1 MSVSFPPR
9 SLAVRLFLLLLAGV
23 LMAVFVTV
31 SLALRE
37 RSHIVHSF
45 REQSAADR
53 IADIL
58 HLLAALPP
66 EQRLATVQ
74 ALPSGQWR
82 IEPAEGTAEPTPP
95 LPFNRNRSSGEGASR
110 HSLDARLRLE
120 HPDDPSFTAALSEA
134 AGPSIAVEAA
144 WRTRNSDCRDQPADC
159 QPSRTVGA
167 QVRFADGQRVLI
179 EARRELPPPRQP
191 RAEGFVTSL
200 SILAGFLAIVAWFA
214 VRLVLQPLRRLVHAA
229 ESFGRDPEH
238 SSMDESG
245 PVEVRQA
252 ARTFNRM
259 RERLRSH
266 IEERTRILA
275 AITHDLKTPLTRLRL
290 RLEQCRDEPLRA
302 RLAEDVAAMQALVDE
317 GLDLAR
323 SLDSG
328 PPQQTIDLGAL
339 LQSLCDDTVD
349 AGGKARFEGPDGA
362 LISGRPEAL
371 RRSFLNLIDNAVKYG
386 GEADVSLER
395 SGDDWLIRVRD
406 SGPGIPEEY
415 LGEVMQPFF
424 RLETSRSRETGG
436 TGLGLPI
443 AANLLG
449 AQGGTLSLHNRPQG
463 GLEARVRL
471 PVFRNRPRT

>member
-1 MSVSFPPR
+1 MSLAFPPR
-9 SLAVRLFLLLLAGV
+9 SLAIRLFLLLLGGV
-23 LMAVFVTV
+23 LMAVFV
-31 SLALRE
+31 SLGLALRE

-45 REQSAADR
+45 REQGAADR

-66 EQRLATVQ
+66 EQRLATVH
-74 ALPSGQWR
+74 ALPSGQWS
-82 IEPAEGTAEPTPP
+82 IEPANGMDEPVQ
-95 LPFNRNRSSGEGASR
+95 
-110 HSLDARLRLE
+110 SL
-120 HPDDPSFTAALSEA
+120 PSFTAALVEA
-134 AGPSIAVEAA
+134 AGPSVAVEAG
-144 WRTRNSDCRDQPADC
+144 WRTRNSACREEPEDC

-167 QVRFADGQRVLI
+167 RVRFADGQRVLI

-191 RAEGFVTSL
+191 RIEGFIARL
-200 SILAGFLAIVAWFA
+200 SIVAGLLAIVAWFA
-214 VRLVLQPLRRLVHAA
+214 VRLVLQPLRHLLEAA
-229 ESFGRDPEH
+229 ESFGLDPDH
-238 SSMDESG
+238 PAMDESG
-245 PVEVRQA
+245 PIEVRQA

-290 RLEQCRDEPLRA
+290 RLEQCRDEPLRS

-328 PPQQTIDLGAL
+328 PPPQTIDLGAL

-349 AGGKARFEGPDGA
+349 AGGEARFEGPESA

-386 GEADVSLER
+386 GEADISLER
-395 SGDDWLIRVRD
+395 CGDDWLVRVRD
-406 SGPGIPEEY
+406 SGPGIPEES
-415 LGEVMQPFF
+415 LGKVMQPFF

-436 TGLGLPI
+436 TGLGLSI

-471 PVFRNRPRT
+471 PVFRRRPRTY

>member
-1 MSVSFPPR
+1 VRYPFPPR

-23 LMAVFVTV
+23 LMAVFVTLG
-31 SLALRE
+31 LALRE
-37 RSHIVHSF
+37 RNHIVHSF

-66 EQRLATVQ
+66 GQRLATVH
-74 ALPSGQWR
+74 ALPSGQWS
-82 IEPAEGTAEPTPP
+82 IELGDETAEPAPSLPP
-95 LPFNRNRSSGEGASR
+95 NRKRSSGERPDDPSNRKRPSGER
-110 HSLDARLRLE
+110 
-120 HPDDPSFTAALSEA
+120 PDDPSFTAALADA
-134 AGPSIAVEAA
+134 AGPSVAVEAA
-144 WRTRNSDCRDQPADC
+144 WRKIGADCRSGPADC
-159 QPSRTVGA
+159 QPARTVGA
-167 QVRFADGQRVLI
+167 RIRFADGQRVLI

-191 RAEGFVTSL
+191 RAAGFIASL
-200 SILAGFLAIVAWFA
+200 SMLAGLLAIVAWFA
-214 VRLVLQPLRRLVHAA
+214 VRLVLQPLRRLVQAA
-229 ESFGRDPEH
+229 EAFGRDPEH
-238 SSMDESG
+238 PAMDESG
-245 PVEVRQA
+245 PIEVRQA

-275 AITHDLKTPLTRLRL
+275 AVTHDLKTPLTRLRL
-290 RLEQCRDEPLRA
+290 RLEQCGDERLRA
-302 RLAEDVAAMQALVDE
+302 RLAEDAAAMQTLVNE

-328 PPQQTIDLGAL
+328 PPPQTIDLGAL

-349 AGGKARFEGPDGA
+349 AGGNARFEGPDSA

-371 RRSFLNLIDNAVKYG
+371 RRGFLNLIDNAVKYG
-386 GEADVSLER
+386 GKADITLER
-395 SGDDWLIRVRD
+395 SGDDWLVRVRD
-406 SGPGIPEEY
+406 SGPGIPEER
-415 LGEVMQPFF
+415 LDDVMQPFF

-443 AANLLG
+443 AANLLS
-449 AQGGTLSLHNRPQG
+449 AQGGTLSLHNRPAG

-471 PVFRNRPRT
+471 PVYRIADRV

>member
-1 MSVSFPPR
+1 MSFSFPPR

-23 LMAVFVTV
+23 LMAVFIT
-31 SLALRE
+31 SGLALRE
-37 RSHIVHSF
+37 RNHIVHSF
-45 REQSAADR
+45 REQGAADR

-66 EQRLATVQ
+66 GQRLTTVQ

-82 IEPAEGTAEPTPP
+82 IEPADGTTDPAQS
-95 LPFNRNRSSGEGASR
+95 LPINRKRSSWER
-110 HSLDARLRLE
+110 Q
-120 HPDDPSFTAALSEA
+120 DDPSFTDALAEA
-134 AGPSIAVEAA
+134 AGPSIAVETA
-144 WRTRNSDCRDQPADC
+144 WRTRNSDCRNGPANC

-167 QVRFADGQRVLI
+167 RIRFADGQRVLI

-191 RAEGFVTSL
+191 RAEGFIASL
-200 SILAGFLAIVAWFA
+200 SILASLLAIVAWFA
-214 VRLVLQPLRRLVHAA
+214 VRLVLQPLRRLVQAA

-238 SSMDESG
+238 PPMDESG
-245 PVEVRQA
+245 PIEVRQA

-290 RLEQCRDEPLRA
+290 RLEQCRDEPLRI

-328 PPQQTIDLGAL
+328 PPPQTIDLGAL

-386 GEADVSLER
+386 GEADISLER
-395 SGDDWLIRVRD
+395 SGDDWLVRVQD

-436 TGLGLPI
+436 TGLGLSI

-471 PVFRNRPRT
+471 PVIRSRLRT